1 MKNQLLNLKMIA
13 LMCLMMVL
21 GGANVWAQEAQ
32 TIFLETFGSASS
44 NSAYAEHNDYTA
56 TVSMFTNDV
65 VKDNYSGDGK
75 IGKSSSSNYSNASG
89 KANCFYSTLKENVNK
104 EVTIIKISNIKIE
117 GYNNLQLSFGEMFSA
132 ISQTLTVK
140 YQIDGGEEK
149 TLISGKPSQTKW
161 LLKTLDIPSQGKS
174 LTLTFVHKATT
185 RSHITRLD
193 DIKVTGTKSGEQD
206 KAFNFSS
213 KSATAVLGQTNE
225 FPTLTN
231 EYGTDVTYSSSNT
244 SVVETF
250 NNGVPQLKGVGT
262 TTITATLAADS
273 KVTASYELTV
283 TKLANTLTISPAE
296 PSSVKAPIEVSLNA
310 SIEGSKIY
318 YTTDNTEPTTDSNL
332 YSVPFEV
339 TKSGTTVKA
348 LAVAEG
354 AENVTAEATYT
365 IKPEQPLFSEE
376 SKTFKNAFDV
386 TLSLPETTDATS
398 SKIYYEIG
406 GTATEESKLYEGPIT
421 ISAENDGDKVI
432 LHAVVVDEYGNV
444 GTEKYCTYTKANAIV
459 FDFTSDWEGI
469 TATAPSS
476 NQKNGEQ
483 VVAGKELKVDG
494 VVMTAT
500 NGVSSNKNTY
510 YTGLYIK
517 SNAQHLRVYAN
528 GSVTFTAPE
537 GYNLSEIT
545 FVGTDLDNFNTD
557 DIAYKYPTWTGNAHA
572 VTFTA
577 TGTVQVKTATIK
589 LVAAEPVQPTSVTID
604 FKAHDSDGFHY
615 ATFSSDKDV
624 VFNQKSV
631 DVFAVSVSNEKVDMN
646 ILADASYK
654 VTDAT
659 VGSIEKGYY
668 VPANTGVLIVGY
680 DATTTYYFPAEAQT
694 VTLPANQLKPAP
706 ANGGVFEAT
715 ADYKYYKL
723 AYDNYDTQ
731 EGLGFYWGA
740 PEGGK
745 FFVKA
750 GTAYLAVRA
759 GEATAKGFTLNGE
772 ATGIEGVN
780 ANVENAK
787 AIYNLNGQRVASMA
801 KPGLYI
807 VNGKKMVVRK

>member
-32 TIFLETFGSASS
+32 TIFLETFGTASS
-44 NSAYAEHNDYTA
+44 NIAYTEHNGYTA

-89 KANCFYSTLKENVNK
+89 KANCFYSTLKANVNK

-117 GYNNLQLSFGEMFSA
+117 GYNNLQLSFGEMFTA

-185 RSHITRLD
+185 QSHITRLD

-250 NNGVPQLKGVGT
+250 NNGIPQLKGVGT

-273 KVTASYELTV
+273 KVTATYELTV

-296 PSSVKAPIEVSLNA
+296 PSSVKAPIQVSLKA

-318 YTTDNTEPTTDSNL
+318 YTTDNTDPTTESNL
-332 YSVPFEV
+332 YSTPFEV
-339 TKSGTTVKA
+339 TKSETTVKA
-348 LAVAEG
+348 LAVADG
-354 AENVTAEATYT
+354 ADDVKAEATYT
-365 IKPEQPLFSEE
+365 IKPDQPVFSDE
-376 SKTFKNAFDV
+376 SKTFKDAFDV
-386 TLSLPETTDATS
+386 TLKLPETTDATS
-398 SKIYYEIG
+398 KIYYEIN
-406 GTATEESKLYEGPIT
+406 GTATEKSTPYNGPIN
-421 ISAENDGDKVI
+421 ISAENDGEKVI
-432 LHAVVVDEYGNV
+432 LHAVVVDQYGNV
-444 GTEKYCTYTKANAIV
+444 GKEKYCTYTKNNAIV
-459 FDFTSDWEGI
+459 FDFTANPNAWGI
-469 TATAPSS
+469 EPLG
-476 NQKNGEQ
+476 KNDKGLANE
-483 VVAGKELKVDG
+483 VAGKELPMDG

-500 NGVSSNKNTY
+500 SGSSNATCIYDTPN
-510 YTGLYIK
+510 
-517 SNAQHLRVYAN
+517 LRVYN
-528 GSVTFTAPE
+528 GGSITFTAPK
-537 GYNLSEIT
+537 GYNLSEVT
-545 FVGTDLDNFNTD
+545 FTGKYLDKFKADNYTN
-557 DIAYKYPTWTGNAHA
+557 PTWKGNAHA

-577 TGTVQVKTATIK
+577 SSSVQIKTATIK
-589 LVAAEPVQPTSVTID
+589 LVAAEPVKPTFGTLD
-604 FKAHDSDGFHY
+604 FKAHDGDGFHY

-631 DVFAVSVSNEKVDMN
+631 DVFAFSVSNEKVDMN
-646 ILADASYK
+646 PLADASYN

-715 ADYKYYKL
+715 TGYKYYKL
-723 AYDNYDTQ
+723 AYDDFDNKT
-731 EGLGFYWGA
+731 GLGFYWGA

-750 GTAYLAVRA
+750 GTAYLAVPA
-759 GEATAKGFTLNGE
+759 GEATAKGFAFNGE

-787 AIYNLNGQRVASMA
+787 AVYNLNGQRVASMA